1 VLLTALCV
9 KTTVFPLSRVTVIEA
24 GAVTASVKVAVMLI
38 VDPAL
43 YAPSEVVDE
52 KLLTVG
58 RVVSMTIALLALSDP
73 EAPRPGSVNTP
84 VFPAESLIDPPL
96 STKAVVLAYSK
107 SVEVSP
113 V

>member
-9 KTTVFPLSRVTVIEA
+9 KTTVFPLSRLTVIEA

-58 RVVSMTIALLALSDP
+58 TVVSTTIARVP
-73 EAPRPGSVNTP
+73 EI
-84 VFPAESLIDPPL
+84 FPAGM
-96 STKAVVLAYSK
+96 V
-107 SVEVSP
+107 VEVMTFPATS
-113 V
+113 VGALVRA